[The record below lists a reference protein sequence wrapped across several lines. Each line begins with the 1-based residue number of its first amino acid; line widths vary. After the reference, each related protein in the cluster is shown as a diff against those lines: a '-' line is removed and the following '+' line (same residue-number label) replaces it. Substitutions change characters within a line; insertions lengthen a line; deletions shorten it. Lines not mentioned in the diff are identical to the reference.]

1 MSNGEREKGKRKEMK
16 TNKMIVS
23 AVAAVAV
30 MSSWA
35 TDWYVDAVNGN
46 DQWDGSTAAVPTQE
60 QIEAGGTV
68 AGPRRT
74 LHAMMSDDKVVAGHT
89 VWAAEGDYNEGG
101 TVYGT
106 YKTVNRVQV
115 KAGVT
120 LRASGS
126 RDNTFIT
133 GSGGSYSDDSSK
145 NAYSNG
151 AARCVYFLSVP
162 TGADCGGGIVKGFT
176 LRDGRTCPKYPN
188 IENPTKYI
196 EEQGGA
202 STGDGLLVDCLLR
215 DNGCGPSSRGG
226 TMYKGTALRCH
237 FESANRSCLAYS
249 LTALID
255 SLISVSANYYLY
267 SGCKAYNCTFKGN
280 SYLRAG
286 FAYNCFFIGTG
297 TSNKNQ
303 NNGNDKT
310 DHYNVLSRSEF
321 ETETCTAHDGC
332 SFVTSE
338 KTPYDTLTFR
348 PLAGSVAIDGGDP
361 EKYALATN
369 GWKQA
374 WLEECGKD
382 YYGEERV
389 VNGKIDVGCGEFQGM
404 DRPYKLAISDE
415 DNALVIDGA
424 DIGEE
429 LFDEDFDK
437 ELTFSRKFT
446 SEKLLAGIDINGEF
460 YSFGG
465 VSNDYPVTVSLK
477 WRFGF
482 DYIIKAVYEE
492 NQKDWYVS
500 PEGDDT
506 NKGYHKNCP
515 RKTLDKAM
523 ELAKENNGHIVHA
536 AAGTYNESS
545 EGYTGA
551 NRVVVK
557 KGVGLVADEWPHEET
572 VIEGALDTS
581 DEAEN
586 GIGPNAM
593 RCVYVHEG
601 GYVRGF
607 KLTNG
612 RTKKGDNGGG
622 AILLGGGLIDCEIT
636 GNGCSESGRGVYA
649 ISQGDI
655 KSSHGMIIRCKI
667 YGQVKGNYEIYNG
680 TVVDSY
686 AECSDNN
693 YVYYGAGKILNC
705 TMFGKSVRTNMK
717 NLRIINSYLSKV
729 SALAT
734 SDNTAFCTNCVFT
747 SASDDAMVAKGHC
760 FYDEATC
767 LFSVKKADNREDN
780 FRPKYSASPLVDA
793 GSKALYDANFPSK
806 WVQFK
811 EGDLKGGQRI
821 YNAQIDVGC
830 GEYDWRGDFA
840 SMLGAKAAI
849 SEMGENV
856 TVDSASNIVVPEGDT
871 IALSMPPR
879 SPGRTTK
886 YELTYTP
893 EGGEKTVVTEVS
905 SEAFSYVL
913 AGPCTVQSLTR
924 SGSFAITIR

>member
-1 MSNGEREKGKRKEMK
+1 
-16 TNKMIVS
+16 MIVS

-46 DQWDGSTAAVPTQE
+46 DQWEGSTATVPTQE

-68 AGPRRT
+68 AGPRKT
-74 LHAMMSDDKVVAGHT
+74 LHAMMSDEKVGVGDT

-101 TVYGT
+101 TVNGT

-133 GSGGSYSDDSSK
+133 GSGGSYSTDPAQ

-151 AARCVYFLSVP
+151 AVRCVYFLSVP
-162 TGADCGGGIVKGFT
+162 AGADCGGGIVKGFT
-176 LRDGRTCPKYPN
+176 LRDGRTCLKYKN
-188 IENPTKYI
+188 SDDKDV

-202 STGDGLLVDCLLR
+202 STGTGLLVDCLLR

-348 PLAGSVAIDGGDP
+348 PLVGSVAIDGGDL

-389 VNGKIDVGCGEFQGM
+389 VNGKIDVGCGEAQA
-404 DRPYKLAISDE
+404 YSDMIVE
-415 DNALVIDGA
+415 DSSGALVVEGIGSESVRIPQGSTIDVV
-424 DIGEE
+424 
-429 LFDEDFDK
+429 
-437 ELTFSRKFT
+437 FSRNFT
-446 SEKLLAGIDINGEF
+446 SDRLCTGVEVNGVF

-465 VSNDYPVTVSLK
+465 TTSNVPCTVAFPATPGLDYKVT
-477 WRFGF
+477 
-482 DYIIKAVYEE
+482 AVYEE

-523 ELAKENNGHIVHA
+523 ELAKENDGHIVHA

-581 DEAEN
+581 GEAEN

-593 RCVYVHEG
+593 RCVYVYEG

-612 RTKKGDNGGG
+612 RTKKDANGNGGG
-622 AILLGGGLIDCEIT
+622 AILLGGALIDCEIT
-636 GNGCSESGRGVYA
+636 GNGCSESGRGVCA

-667 YGQVKGNYEIYNG
+667 HDQVKGNYEIYNG

-693 YVYYGAGKILNC
+693 FVYYGVGKILNC

-717 NLRIINSYLSKV
+717 NLRIINTYLSGV
-729 SALAT
+729 SAVD
-734 SDNTAFCTNCVFT
+734 SSVNTIFCTNCIFT
-747 SASDDAMVAKGHC
+747 SSSDKAIVAKGNC

-767 LFSVKKADNREDN
+767 RFSVPYADNLDDN

-811 EGDLKGGQRI
+811 EGDLRGGQRI

-840 SMLGAKAAI
+840 SMLGTKAAI

-856 TVDSASNIVVPEGDT
+856 TVDGASDIVVPEGDS

-893 EGGEKTVVTEVS
+893 DGGEATVVTEVS
-905 SEAFSYVL
+905 SEAFFYTL

-924 SGSFAITIR
+924 SGSFTIIIR

>member
-1 MSNGEREKGKRKEMK
+1 MK

-46 DQWDGSTAAVPTQE
+46 DQWDGSTATVPTQE

-68 AGPRRT
+68 AGPRKT
-74 LHAMMSDDKVVAGHT
+74 LHAMMSDEKVDVGDT

-120 LRASGS
+120 LRASGL

-133 GSGGSYSDDSSK
+133 GSGGSYSTDPAQ

-162 TGADCGGGIVKGFT
+162 TGADYGGGIVKGFT
-176 LRDGRTCPKYPN
+176 LRDGRTCPKYDN
-188 IENPTKYI
+188 T

-202 STGDGLLVDCLLR
+202 STGTGLLVDCLLR

-226 TMYKGTALRCH
+226 TMYRGAALRCC
-237 FESANRSCLAYS
+237 FESTDKGCLAYS
-249 LTALID
+249 SSKILD
-255 SLISVSANYYLY
+255 SLILDSAYIY
-267 SGCKAYNCTFKGN
+267 SGGKTYNCTFAGN

-286 FAYNCFFIGTG
+286 NSYNCFFIGTG
-297 TSNKNQ
+297 TSNSNQ
-303 NNGNDKT
+303 INGNDKT
-310 DHYNVLSRSEF
+310 GHYNTFSRSEF
-321 ETETCTAHDGC
+321 NLDKCNQGEGSRVVAEA
-332 SFVTSE
+332 E
-338 KTPYDTLTFR
+338 TPYSAETFR
-348 PLAGSVAIDGGDP
+348 PLAGSVAIDAGDMSH
-361 EKYALATN
+361 YAAATN
-369 GWKQA
+369 GWKAA
-374 WLEECGKD
+374 WLAECGKD

-389 VNGKIDVGCGEFQGM
+389 VNGKIDVGCGEAQA
-404 DRPYKLAISDE
+404 YSDMIVE
-415 DNALVIDGA
+415 DSSGALVVEGIGSESVRIPQGSTIDVV
-424 DIGEE
+424 
-429 LFDEDFDK
+429 
-437 ELTFSRKFT
+437 FSRNFT
-446 SEKLLAGIDINGEF
+446 SDRLCTGVEVNGVF

-465 VSNDYPVTVSLK
+465 TTSNVPCTVAFPATPGLDYKVT
-477 WRFGF
+477 
-482 DYIIKAVYEE
+482 AVYEE

-523 ELAKENNGHIVHA
+523 ELAKENDGHIVHA

-545 EGYTGA
+545 EGYTDSS
-551 NRVVVK
+551 RVIVK
-557 KGVGLVADEWPHEET
+557 EGVGLVADEWPEKET
-572 VIEGALDTS
+572 IIVGASASGNADS
-581 DEAEN
+581 N
-586 GIGPNAM
+586 GNGPGAV
-593 RCVYVHEG
+593 RCVNVSSGAYVK
-601 GYVRGF
+601 GF
-607 KLTNG
+607 KLSGG
-612 RTKKGDNGGG
+612 RTDSGKESSNAAKAGGG
-622 AILLGGGLIDCEIT
+622 AYLNGGALIACDVTGNSCAYRGSGVYTENSSWIIGCNVHGNSGGSFEIINGGVANSRVTGTYYGGGIVL
-636 GNGCSESGRGVYA
+636 NSR
-649 ISQGDI
+649 
-655 KSSHGMIIRCKI
+655 M
-667 YGQVKGNYEIYNG
+667 G
-680 TVVDSY
+680 TVRS
-686 AECSDNN
+686 NG
-693 YVYYGAGKILNC
+693 GARV
-705 TMFGKSVRTNMK
+705 F
-717 NLRIINSYLSKV
+717 NSYLDS
-729 SALAT
+729 T
-734 SDNTAFCTNCVFT
+734 STGGSSTGPFCTNCVFT
-747 SASDDAMVAKGHC
+747 SGVATSITGNST
-760 FYDEATC
+760 YDPSTC
-767 LFSVKKADNREDN
+767 VFSVSAADNLDDK
-780 FRPKYSASPLVDA
+780 FRPKTNVSPLVDA
-793 GSKALYDANFPSK
+793 GSRELYDRYFPAK

-856 TVDSASNIVVPEGDT
+856 TVDSASDIVVPEGDT

-879 SPGRTTK
+879 SSGRTTK

-893 EGGEKTVVTEVS
+893 DGGEATVMTEVS
-905 SEAFSYVL
+905 TEAFSYTL

-924 SGSFAITIR
+924 NGNFTITIR

>member
-1 MSNGEREKGKRKEMK
+1 MRVSGCGFRVSSLERRKEMK

-30 MSSWA
+30 MSAWA

-46 DQWDGSTAAVPTQE
+46 DQWDGSTATVPSQE
-60 QIEAGGTV
+60 VIDAGGTI

-120 LRASGS
+120 LRASGL

-133 GSGGSYSDDSSK
+133 GSGG
-145 NAYSNG
+145 NTTEAYTNG
-151 AARCVYFLSVP
+151 SARCVYFLAKPS
-162 TGADCGGGIVKGFT
+162 GADFGGGIVKGFT

-202 STGDGLLVDCLLR
+202 STGGGLLVDCQLLN
-215 DNGCGPSSRGG
+215 NGCGVSARGG
-226 TMYKGTALRCH
+226 TMYKGTALRCYFGSTH
-237 FESANRSCLAYS
+237 QGCLAYS
-249 LTALID
+249 SSVIID
-255 SLISVSANYYLY
+255 SLISGSAYLY
-267 SGCKAYNCTFKGN
+267 SGCNTYNCTFIGGA
-280 SYLRAG
+280 YLRACNS
-286 FAYNCFFIGTG
+286 FNCLFIGSG
-297 TSNKNQ
+297 TSSKNQ
-303 NNGNDKT
+303 KNDDDKSNHHNT
-310 DHYNVLSRSEF
+310 FSRSTFDLDTCIQDEGSRVV
-321 ETETCTAHDGC
+321 TEG
-332 SFVTSE
+332 E
-338 KTPYDTLTFR
+338 TPYDSETYR
-348 PLAGSVAIDGGDP
+348 PLAGSVAIDAGNMSH
-361 EKYALATN
+361 YVAATSS
-369 GWKQA
+369 WTVA
-374 WLEECGKD
+374 WIAECGKD

-389 VNGKIDVGCGEFQGM
+389 VNKNIDVGCGEAQ
-404 DRPYKLAISDE
+404 AHSHVTVE
-415 DNALVIDGA
+415 DSSGALIVEGVESGSVRVPEGSSIDVV
-424 DIGEE
+424 
-429 LFDEDFDK
+429 
-437 ELTFSRKFT
+437 FSRNFT
-446 SEKLLAGIDINGEF
+446 SDRLCTGVEVNGVF

-465 VSNDYPVTVSLK
+465 TTSNVPCAVAFPATPGLDYKVT
-477 WRFGF
+477 
-482 DYIIKAVYEE
+482 AVYEE
-492 NQKDWYVS
+492 NQKHWYVS
-500 PEGDDT
+500 PEGNDA
-506 NKGYHKNCP
+506 NQGYHIQCP

-523 ELAKENNGHIVHA
+523 ELAKENAGHVVHA
-536 AAGTYNESS
+536 AAGTYKESS
-545 EGYTGA
+545 EGYVNA
-551 NRVVVK
+551 ARVVVK
-557 KGVGLVADEWPHEET
+557 AGVGLVADEWPFKET

-581 DEAEN
+581 AEAKN

-593 RCVYVHEG
+593 RCVNVYKG

-612 RTKKGDNGGG
+612 RTKKDVNGGG
-622 AILLGGGLIDCEIT
+622 AILLGGALIDCEIT
-636 GNGCSESGRGVYA
+636 GNGCGSSGRGVSVS
-649 ISQGDI
+649 SQGDI
-655 KSSHGMIIRCKI
+655 KNVHGVLIRCRI
-667 YGQVKGNYEIYNG
+667 HDQVCGSHEINNG
-680 TVVDSY
+680 TVIDSY
-686 AECSDNN
+686 AKCSDNN
-693 YVYYGAGKILNC
+693 YVYYGNGEILNC

-717 NLRIINSYLSKV
+717 NLRIINSCLSKV
-729 SALAT
+729 SALAS

-747 SASDDAMVAKGHC
+747 SASDDAMVAKGNC

-767 LFSVKKADNREDN
+767 RFSVPYADNLDDN

-793 GSKALYDANFPSK
+793 GSKALYDANFPSE

-811 EGDLKGGQRI
+811 DIDLRGGQRI

-840 SMLGAKAAI
+840 SMLGTKAAI
-849 SEMGENV
+849 SEMGPNV
-856 TVDSASNIVVPEGDT
+856 TTDSMSNIVIPEGDS

-893 EGGEKTVVTEVS
+893 EGGERTVVTEVS

>member
-1 MSNGEREKGKRKEMK
+1 MK

-133 GSGGSYSDDSSK
+133 GSGGDTTK
-145 NAYSNG
+145 AYTNG
-151 AARCVYFLSVP
+151 SARCVYFLAKPSGV
-162 TGADCGGGIVKGFT
+162 DCGGGIVKGFT
-176 LRDGRTCPKYPN
+176 LRDGRTCPKYQN
-188 IENPTKYI
+188 SENPEKYI

-202 STGDGLLVDCLLR
+202 STGNGLLVDCILSN
-215 DNGCGPSSRGG
+215 NGCGPSSRGG
-226 TMYKGTALRCH
+226 TMYKGTALRCYFGSTH
-237 FESANRSCLAYS
+237 QGCLAYS
-249 LTALID
+249 PSVIID
-255 SLISVSANYYLY
+255 SLISDSAYLY
-267 SGCKAYNCTFKGN
+267 SGCNTYNCTFIGGA
-280 SYLRAG
+280 YLRACNS
-286 FAYNCFFIGTG
+286 FNCLFIGSG
-297 TSNKNQ
+297 TSSKKQ
-303 NNGNDKT
+303 NNGDDKSN
-310 DHYNVLSRSEF
+310 HYNTFSRSTF
-321 ETETCTAHDGC
+321 DLDTCTQEEG
-332 SFVTSE
+332 SRVVTE
-338 KTPYDTLTFR
+338 GETPYDSETYR
-348 PLAGSVAIDGGDP
+348 PLAGSVAIDSGDP
-361 EKYALATN
+361 AKYALATN

-389 VNGKIDVGCGEFQGM
+389 VNGRIDVGCGEAQGSN
-404 DRPYKLAISDE
+404 ITVE
-415 DNALVIDGA
+415 DSSTGLVTEGMNAGNLRVPDGSSIDV
-424 DIGEE
+424 
-429 LFDEDFDK
+429 
-437 ELTFSRKFT
+437 TFSRNFT
-446 SEKLLAGIDINGEF
+446 SDKLCVGVKVNGEF

-465 VSNDYPVTVSLK
+465 TTSDVPCTVTFPATPALDYSVV
-477 WRFGF
+477 
-482 DYIIKAVYEE
+482 AVYEE
-492 NQKDWYVS
+492 DQKHWYVN
-500 PEGDDT
+500 PKGDDA
-506 NKGYHKNCP
+506 NPGYHIKCP

-523 ELAKENNGHIVHA
+523 ELAKENAEHIVHA
-536 AAGTYNESS
+536 ASGTYDKFS
-545 EGYTGA
+545 EGYTA
-551 NRVVVK
+551 SNRVTVK
-557 KGVGLVADEWPHEET
+557 EGVGLVADEWPLKKT
-572 VIEGALDTS
+572 IIVGASDTS
-581 DEAEN
+581 TEADGN
-586 GIGPNAM
+586 GNGPGAV
-593 RCVYVHEG
+593 RCVLVRSG

-607 KLTNG
+607 KLAGG
-612 RTKKGDNGGG
+612 RTAKGTGTSARGGG
-622 AILLGGGLIDCEIT
+622 AYLIGGAVIDCEIT
-636 GNGCSESGRGVYA
+636 DTGCAHRGRAVYASDTASVILRCHIHDTVCGSYDVYNGVLVNSYAVGNGDSNYFTYYGSGR
-649 ISQGDI
+649 
-655 KSSHGMIIRCKI
+655 
-667 YGQVKGNYEIYNG
+667 
-680 TVVDSY
+680 
-686 AECSDNN
+686 
-693 YVYYGAGKILNC
+693 ILNSC
-705 TMFGKSVRTNMK
+705 VLGGHARSGSENFTVR
-717 NLRIINSYLSKV
+717 NSYLKLV
-729 SALAT
+729 SAAG
-734 SDNTAFCTNCVFT
+734 SSKIYCTNCVFT
-747 SASDDAMVAKGHC
+747 SSRNGAVATESKDYC
-760 FYDEATC
+760 FLDEATC
-767 LFSVKKADNREDN
+767 RFSAPKADNMDEN
-780 FRPKYSASPLVDA
+780 FRPKNNASPLVDA
-793 GSKALYDANFPSK
+793 GSRELYDKYFPSK

-856 TVDSASNIVVPEGDT
+856 TVDSASDIVVPEGDT

-893 EGGEKTVVTEVS
+893 EGGERTVLTEVS
-905 SEAFSYVL
+905 TEAFFYTL

-924 SGSFAITIR
+924 SGSFTITIR